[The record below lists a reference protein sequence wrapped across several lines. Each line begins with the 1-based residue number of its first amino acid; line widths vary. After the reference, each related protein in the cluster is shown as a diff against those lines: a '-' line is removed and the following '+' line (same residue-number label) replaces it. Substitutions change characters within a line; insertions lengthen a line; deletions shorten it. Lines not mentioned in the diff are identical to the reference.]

1 MNETKI
7 KACCGFGH
15 RQVFENITELLES
28 AINSAADQ
36 GCKIFY
42 TGAMGDF
49 DSLFSSAV
57 RKAKANHPDI
67 KLICIKPYMTRDI
80 NENCDFLYSFYDD
93 IIIPTELAYVHYK
106 SAITKRNELMIKWSD
121 WTIVY
126 HIHNYGG
133 AYRAELFAKKN
144 NKTVLRITL

>member
-7 KACCGFGH
+7 KVCCGFGH
-15 RQVFENITELLES
+15 RQVFENIIKQLEI
-28 AINSAADQ
+28 AVYYAADR
-36 GCKIFY
+36 GCKVFY

-67 KLICIKPYMTRDI
+67 KLICIKPYMTQDI

-93 IIIPTELAYVHYK
+93 IIIPTELANVH
-106 SAITKRNELMIKWSD
+106 
-121 WTIVY
+121 
-126 HIHNYGG
+126 
-133 AYRAELFAKKN
+133 
-144 NKTVLRITL
+144 